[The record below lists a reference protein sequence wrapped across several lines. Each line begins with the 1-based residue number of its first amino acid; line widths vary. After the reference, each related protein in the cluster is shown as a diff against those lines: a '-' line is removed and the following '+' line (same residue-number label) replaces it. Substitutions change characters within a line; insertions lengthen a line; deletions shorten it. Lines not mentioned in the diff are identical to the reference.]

1 MIPIAERN
9 GIYKMKKSREKL
21 GQILLKEGL
30 ITEEQLEKATEIQKK
45 DGKRLG
51 ETLINLGIVTD
62 KDIVIAM
69 AKQLSIP
76 YASYAKGLLK
86 PAENQDLAKLVPEDY
101 ARRNM
106 LLPVSKHLNSLTVA
120 FMDPLDLIA
129 IDNLKRMTNCEIN
142 PIISTKADLQ
152 RAIDEF
158 YGREDLL
165 KDAISDSYE
174 LEEFKVEKDLEEDL
188 SLDDLIAR
196 AEEAPVVKLV
206 DLILMQAIKD
216 RVSDIHIEP
225 FKNKINI
232 RYRIDGV
239 LYEIPPPAK
248 HLLPAIV
255 SRIKILSNLDIAE
268 RRLPQD
274 GVFFVKVENKDIDI
288 RVSTIPA
295 IFGEKVVMRILDK
308 SSTPLNLGDLGFDK
322 EDLEKFRKAIISPHG
337 LILITGPTG
346 SGKTTTLYAA
356 LSEIKS
362 PRKNIS
368 TVEDPVEYKLEG
380 INQAQIKPNIGFTF
394 ASALRAFLRQDPD
407 IIMVGEV
414 RDMETAQ
421 ICIRASLTGHLVL
434 STLHT
439 NDAPSAISRLIDIG
453 VEPYLISS
461 SLIMVG
467 AQRLVRRLCPECKEA
482 YETTPILA
490 KDFGIKQELLYKPK
504 GCDYCSHTGYR
515 GRIAIYEIILI
526 NDKLRELIARG
537 ANLGEIKAK
546 IKEFGIGSL
555 FDSGIRKA
563 AEGMTSIEEVLSITL
578 VAGQEE

>member
-1 MIPIAERN
+1 
-9 GIYKMKKSREKL
+9 MKKSKEKL
-21 GQILLKEGL
+21 GQILLKESL
-30 ITEEQLEKATEIQKK
+30 ITEEQLEKAMEIQKK
-45 DGKRLG
+45 DGARLG
-51 ETLINLGIVTD
+51 ETLINLGILTE
-62 KDIVIAM
+62 KDIVVAM

-86 PAENQDLAKLVPEDY
+86 PSENQDLAKLVPEDY
-101 ARRNM
+101 ARKNM
-106 LLPVSKHLNSLTVA
+106 LIPVSRHMDSLTVA

-129 IDNLKRMTNCEIN
+129 IDNLKRMTGCDIN
-142 PIISTKADLQ
+142 PIIATKADLQ
-152 RAIDEF
+152 RAINEF
-158 YGREDLL
+158 YGKEDLL

-174 LEEFKVEKDLEEDL
+174 LEEFKIEKDKEEDL

-196 AEEAPVVKLV
+196 AEEAPVIKLV

-216 RVSDIHIEP
+216 RASDIHIEP

-232 RYRIDGV
+232 RYRIDGI
-239 LYEIPPPAK
+239 LYEIPPPSK

-255 SRIKILSNLDIAE
+255 SRIKILSNMDIAE

-274 GVFFVKVENKDIDI
+274 GVFYVKVENKDIDI

-308 SSTPLNLGDLGFDK
+308 TSTPLNLGELGFDP
-322 EDLEKFRKAIISPHG
+322 EDLEKFRKAIVSPHG
-337 LILITGPTG
+337 LVLITGPTG

-356 LSEIKS
+356 LNEIKS

-380 INQAQIKPNIGFTF
+380 INQVQIKPNIGFTF
-394 ASALRAFLRQDPD
+394 SNALRAFLRQDPD

-414 RDMETAQ
+414 RDLETAQ
-421 ICIRASLTGHLVL
+421 ICVRASLTGHLVL

-467 AQRLVRRLCPECKEA
+467 AQRLIRRLCQECKEA
-482 YETTPILA
+482 YETTPNLV
-490 KDFGIKQELLYKPK
+490 KDYGIKQELLYKPK

-515 GRIAIYEIILI
+515 GRIAIYEIVMVT
-526 NDKLRELIARG
+526 DQLRELIARG
-537 ANLGEIKAK
+537 APLGEIKDK
-546 IKEFGIGSL
+546 TKGLGL
-555 FDSGIRKA
+555 RTLLYSGMKKA
-563 AEGMTSIEEVLSITL
+563 EEGFTSVEEVLSVTL
-578 VAGQEE
+578 IAGEES

>member
-1 MIPIAERN
+1 
-9 GIYKMKKSREKL
+9 MKKSREKL
-21 GQILLKEGL
+21 GQILLNEGL
-30 ITEEQLEKATEIQKK
+30 ITEEQLDKAIELQKK
-45 DGKRLG
+45 EGTRLG
-51 ETLINLGIVTD
+51 ETLINLGIVTE

-76 YASYAKGLLK
+76 YASYSKGLLR
-86 PAENQDLAKLVPEDY
+86 PAENQDLAKMVPEDY
-101 ARRNM
+101 ARKNM
-106 LLPVSKHLNSLTVA
+106 LLPISVHMNSLTVA
-120 FMDPLDLIA
+120 FVDPLDLIV

-142 PIISTKADLQ
+142 PIIATKSDLQ

-158 YGREDLL
+158 YGKEDLL
-165 KDAISDSYE
+165 KDAVTNSYE
-174 LEEFKVEKDLEEDL
+174 LEEFKPEKDAEGDL

-216 RVSDIHIEP
+216 RASDIHIEP
-225 FKNKINI
+225 CKNKINI

-239 LYEIPPPAK
+239 LYEIPPPAR

-274 GVFFVKVENKDIDI
+274 GVFFVKVENKGIDI

-308 SSTPLNLGDLGFDK
+308 SATPLSLGDLGFSP
-322 EDLEKFRKAIISPHG
+322 EELERFRKAIISPHG

-356 LSEIKS
+356 LNEIKS
-362 PRKNIS
+362 PRKNIT

-380 INQAQIKPNIGFTF
+380 INQVQIKPSIGFTF

-414 RDMETAQ
+414 RDLETAQ

-453 VEPYLISS
+453 LEPYLISS

-482 YETTPILA
+482 YETTPIME
-490 KDFGIKQELLYKPK
+490 KDFGIKQELLYRPK
-504 GCDYCSHTGYR
+504 GCDYCGHTGYK
-515 GRIAIYEIILI
+515 GRVAIYEIILM
-526 NDKLRELIARG
+526 NDKLRELITKG
-537 ANLGEIKAK
+537 APLGEIKENV
-546 IKEFGIGSL
+546 KETGALSL
-555 FDSGIRKA
+555 FQSGIKKVE
-563 AEGMTSIEEVLSITL
+563 EGMTSIEEVLSITL
-578 VAGQEE
+578 VAGEV

>member
-1 MIPIAERN
+1 
-9 GIYKMKKSREKL
+9 MKKSREKL
-21 GQILLKEGL
+21 GQILLIEGL
-30 ITEEQLEKATEIQKK
+30 VTEEQLEKAIEIQRKE
-45 DGKRLG
+45 GKRLG
-51 ETLINLGIVTD
+51 ETLINLGIVTE
-62 KDIVIAM
+62 KDIVVAM

-106 LLPVSKHLNSLTVA
+106 LLPVSKHVNSLTVA
-120 FMDPLDLIA
+120 FMDPLDLIT
-129 IDNLKRMTNCEIN
+129 IDNLKRMTNCDIN
-142 PIISTKADLQ
+142 PIIATKSDLQ

-158 YGREDLL
+158 YGKEDLL
-165 KDAISDSYE
+165 KDAVSNSYE
-174 LEEFKVEKDLEEDL
+174 LEEFKVEKDSEGDL

-196 AEEAPVVKLV
+196 AEEAPVIKLV

-225 FKNKINI
+225 CKNKITI

-248 HLLPAIV
+248 NLLPAIV
-255 SRIKILSNLDIAE
+255 SRVKILSNLDIAE

-274 GVFFVKVENKDIDI
+274 GVFFVKVDNKGIDI

-308 SSTPLNLGDLGFDK
+308 SSTPLNLGELGFDP
-322 EDLEKFRKAIISPHG
+322 EDLENFRKAIISPHG

-356 LSEIKS
+356 LNEIKS
-362 PRKNIS
+362 PRKNIT
-368 TVEDPVEYKLEG
+368 TVEDPVEYKLDG
-380 INQAQIKPNIGFTF
+380 INQVQIKPGIGFTF
-394 ASALRAFLRQDPD
+394 ATALRAFLRQDPD

-414 RDMETAQ
+414 RDLETAQ

-453 VEPYLISS
+453 LEPYLISS

-467 AQRLVRRLCPECKEA
+467 AQRLIRRLCPECKEA
-482 YETTPILA
+482 YETTPTLA
-490 KDFGIKQELLYKPK
+490 KDFGIKQELLYRPR

-515 GRIAIYEIILI
+515 GRIAIYEIILM
-526 NDKLRELIARG
+526 NDKLRELVTRG
-537 ANLGEIKAK
+537 APLGEIKNK
-546 IKEFGIGSL
+546 VKEMGASSL
-555 FDSGIRKA
+555 LRSGMKKVE
-563 AEGMTSIEEVLSITL
+563 EGMSSIEEVLSITL
-578 VAGQEE
+578 VAGEE

>member
-1 MIPIAERN
+1 
-9 GIYKMKKSREKL
+9 MKKSREKL
-21 GQILLKEGL
+21 GQILLREGL
-30 ITEEQLEKATEIQKK
+30 ITEEQLEKAIEIQKK
-45 DGKRLG
+45 DGARFG
-51 ETLINLGIVTD
+51 ETLVSLGIVTE

-76 YASYAKGLLK
+76 YASYAKGLLR
-86 PAENQDLAKLVPEDY
+86 PAENQDLAKLIPEEY

-106 LLPVSKHLNSLTVA
+106 LLPVSRHINSLTVA
-120 FMDPLDLIA
+120 FMDPLDLIT
-129 IDNLKRMTNCEIN
+129 IDNLKRMTGCEIN
-142 PIISTKADLQ
+142 PIISTKSDLQ

-174 LEEFKVEKDLEEDL
+174 LEEFKIEKDSVEEL

-216 RVSDIHIEP
+216 RASDIHIEP

-274 GVFFVKVENKDIDI
+274 GVFFVKVENKGIDI

-295 IFGEKVVMRILDK
+295 VFGEKVVMRILDK
-308 SSTPLNLGDLGFDK
+308 SATPLNLGDLGFDP
-322 EDLEKFRKAIISPHG
+322 EELEKFRKAIISPHG

-356 LSEIKS
+356 LNEIRS
-362 PRKNIS
+362 PRKNIT
-368 TVEDPVEYKLEG
+368 TVEDPVEYKMEG
-380 INQAQIKPNIGFTF
+380 INQVQIKPNIGFTF

-414 RDMETAQ
+414 RDLETAQ

-439 NDAPSAISRLIDIG
+439 NDAASAISRLIDIG
-453 VEPYLISS
+453 IEPYLISS
-461 SLIMVG
+461 SLVLVG
-467 AQRLVRRLCPECKEA
+467 SQRLVRKLCQECKEA
-482 YETTPILA
+482 YETTPALT

-515 GRIAIYEIILI
+515 GRIAIYEIISV

-537 ANLGEIKAK
+537 ASLGEIKDK
-546 IKEFGIGSL
+546 VKEFGVKSL
-555 FDSGIRKA
+555 LYSGIKKA
-563 AEGMTSIEEVLSITL
+563 EEGLTSIEEVLSITL
-578 VAGQEE
+578 VVGAE

>member
-1 MIPIAERN
+1 
-9 GIYKMKKSREKL
+9 MKKSREKL
-21 GQILLKEGL
+21 GQILLVEGL
-30 ITEEQLEKATEIQKK
+30 VTEEQLEKALEIQKK
-45 DGKRLG
+45 DGTRLG
-51 ETLINLGIVTD
+51 ETLIKLGIVTE

-106 LLPVSKHLNSLTVA
+106 LLPVSRHLNSLTVA
-120 FMDPLDLIA
+120 FMDPLDLIT
-129 IDNLKRMTNCEIN
+129 IDNLKRMTGCEIN
-142 PIISTKADLQ
+142 PIIAAKSDLQ

-174 LEEFKVEKDLEEDL
+174 LEEFKIEKDLEEDL

-216 RVSDIHIEP
+216 RASDIHIEP

-232 RYRIDGV
+232 RYRIDGI

-288 RVSTIPA
+288 RVSTVPA

-308 SSTPLNLGDLGFDK
+308 SSTPLNLGDLGFDP
-322 EDLEKFRKAIISPHG
+322 EELEKFKKAIISPHG
-337 LILITGPTG
+337 LVLITGPTG

-356 LSEIKS
+356 LNEIKS

-380 INQAQIKPNIGFTF
+380 INQVQIKPNIGFTF

-414 RDMETAQ
+414 RDLETAQ
-421 ICIRASLTGHLVL
+421 ICIRSSLTGHLVL

-439 NDAPSAISRLIDIG
+439 NDAASAISRLIDIG

-482 YETTPILA
+482 YETTPSLI

-515 GRIAIYEIILI
+515 GRIAIYEIISV

-537 ANLGEIKAK
+537 AALGEIKDK
-546 IKEFGIGSL
+546 VKEFGAKTL
-555 FDSGIRKA
+555 LHSGIKKA
-563 AEGMTSIEEVLSITL
+563 EEGLTSIEEVLSITL
-578 VAGQEE
+578 VAGEE

>member
-1 MIPIAERN
+1 MR
-9 GIYKMKKSREKL
+9 KSKEKL
-21 GQILLKEGL
+21 GQILLSEGL
-30 ITEEQLEKATEIQKK
+30 VTEEQLEKAIDIQKK
-45 DGKRLG
+45 DGTRLG
-51 ETLINLGIVTD
+51 ETLINLGIVTE

-86 PAENQDLAKLVPEDY
+86 PSENQDLAKLVPEDY
-101 ARRNM
+101 ARKNI
-106 LLPVSKHLNSLTVA
+106 LIPVSRHLNSLTIA

-129 IDNLKRMTNCEIN
+129 IDNLKRMTGCDIN
-142 PIISTKADLQ
+142 PIIATKTDLQ
-152 RAIDEF
+152 RAINEF
-158 YGREDLL
+158 YGKEDLL
-165 KDAISDSYE
+165 KDAISDSYT
-174 LEEFKVEKDLEEDL
+174 LEEFKAEKDIEEDL
-188 SLDDLIAR
+188 SLDDLIAK

-216 RVSDIHIEP
+216 RASDIHIEP

-239 LYEIPPPAK
+239 LYEIPPPSK

-255 SRIKILSNLDIAE
+255 SRIKILSNMDIAE

-274 GVFFVKVENKDIDI
+274 GVFYVKVENKGIDI

-308 SSTPLNLGDLGFDK
+308 SATPLNLGELGFDP

-356 LSEIKS
+356 LNEIKS

-380 INQAQIKPNIGFTF
+380 VNQVQIKPNIGFSF
-394 ASALRAFLRQDPD
+394 SNALRAFLRQDPD

-414 RDMETAQ
+414 RDLETAQ
-421 ICIRASLTGHLVL
+421 ICVRASLTGHLVL

-439 NDAPSAISRLIDIG
+439 NDAPSAISRLVDIG

-467 AQRLVRRLCPECKEA
+467 AQRLIRKLCQECKEA
-482 YETTPILA
+482 YETTANLV
-490 KDFGIKQELLYKPK
+490 KDYGIKQELLYKPK

-515 GRIAIYEIILI
+515 GRIAIYEIILV
-526 NDKLRELIARG
+526 NDQLRELIARG
-537 ANLGEIKAK
+537 AALGEIKDK
-546 IKEFGIGSL
+546 TKELGLRTL
-555 FDSGIRKA
+555 FYSGIKKA
-563 AEGMTSIEEVLSITL
+563 EEGVTSIEEVLSVTL
-578 VAGQEE
+578 VAGEES

>member
-1 MIPIAERN
+1 
-9 GIYKMKKSREKL
+9 MKKSREKL
-21 GQILLKEGL
+21 GQILLKENL
-30 ITEEQLEKATEIQKK
+30 VTEEQLEKAIDIQKK
-45 DGKRLG
+45 EGTRLG
-51 ETLINLGIVTD
+51 ETLITLGIVTE

-76 YASYAKGLLK
+76 YVSYAKGLLK
-86 PAENQDLAKLVPEDY
+86 PADGQNLAKLVPEDY

-106 LLPVSKHLNSLTVA
+106 LLPISRHINSLTVA
-120 FMDPLDLIA
+120 FMDPLDLIT
-129 IDNLKRMTNCEIN
+129 IDNLKRMTSCEIS
-142 PIISTKADLQ
+142 PIIATKTDLQ

-158 YGREDLL
+158 YGKEDLL

-174 LEEFKVEKDLEEDL
+174 LEEFKIEKDTEADL

-216 RVSDIHIEP
+216 RASDIHIEP

-232 RYRIDGV
+232 RYRIDGI
-239 LYEIPPPAK
+239 LYEIPPPAR
-248 HLLPAIV
+248 HLLPAII

-274 GVFFVKVENKDIDI
+274 GVFFVKVENKGIDI

-295 IFGEKVVMRILDK
+295 IFGEKVVLRILDK
-308 SSTPLNLGDLGFDK
+308 SSTPLNLGDLGFDP
-322 EDLEKFRKAIISPHG
+322 EELERFRKAIISPNG

-368 TVEDPVEYKLEG
+368 TVEDPVEYKMEG
-380 INQAQIKPNIGFTF
+380 INQVQIKPNIGFTF

-414 RDMETAQ
+414 RDLETAQ

-439 NDAPSAISRLIDIG
+439 NDAPSAIARLIDIG
-453 VEPYLISS
+453 LEPYLISS

-467 AQRLVRRLCPECKEA
+467 AQRLVRKLCPECKEA
-482 YETTPILA
+482 YETTPALI
-490 KDFGIKQELLYKPK
+490 KDLGIKQELLYRPK
-504 GCDYCSHTGYR
+504 GCSYCGHTGYR
-515 GRIAIYEIILI
+515 GRVAIYEIIII
-526 NDKLRELIARG
+526 NDKLRELIAKG
-537 ANLGEIKAK
+537 ASLGALKEK
-546 IKEFGIGSL
+546 IKELDFPTL
-555 FDSGIRKA
+555 FKSGMKKVE
-563 AEGMTSIEEVLSITL
+563 EGLTSVEEVLSITL
-578 VAGQEE
+578 AAEGE

>member
-1 MIPIAERN
+1 
-9 GIYKMKKSREKL
+9 MKKSKEKL
-21 GQILLKEGL
+21 GQILLREGL
-30 ITEEQLEKATEIQKK
+30 ITEEQLEKAIDIQKK
-45 DGKRLG
+45 DGARLG
-51 ETLINLGIVTD
+51 ETLVNLGIVTE

-76 YASYAKGLLK
+76 YASYAKGLLR
-86 PAENQDLAKLVPEDY
+86 PVENQDLAKLIPEEY

-106 LLPVSKHLNSLTVA
+106 LLPVSKHMNSLTVA
-120 FMDPLDLIA
+120 FMDPLDLIT
-129 IDNLKRMTNCEIN
+129 IDNLKRMTGCEIN
-142 PIISTKADLQ
+142 PIIAIKSDLQ

-174 LEEFKVEKDLEEDL
+174 LEEFKIEKDAEEEL
-188 SLDDLIAR
+188 SLDDLIAK

-216 RVSDIHIEP
+216 RASDIHIEP

-274 GVFFVKVENKDIDI
+274 GAFFVKVENKGIDI

-295 IFGEKVVMRILDK
+295 VFGEKVVMRILDK
-308 SSTPLNLGDLGFDK
+308 SSTPLNLGDLGFDP
-322 EDLEKFRKAIISPHG
+322 EELEKFRKAIISPHG

-356 LSEIKS
+356 LNEIKS

-380 INQAQIKPNIGFTF
+380 INQVQIKPNIGFTF
-394 ASALRAFLRQDPD
+394 AGALRAFLRQDPD

-414 RDMETAQ
+414 RDLETAQ

-439 NDAPSAISRLIDIG
+439 NDAASAISRLIDIG
-453 VEPYLISS
+453 IEPYLISS

-467 AQRLVRRLCPECKEA
+467 SQRLVRRLCPECKEA
-482 YETTPILA
+482 YETTPALA

-504 GCDYCSHTGYR
+504 GCDSCSHTGYR
-515 GRIAIYEIILI
+515 GRIAIYEIILV

-537 ANLGEIKAK
+537 ASLGEIKNK
-546 IKEFGIGSL
+546 VKEFGIKSL
-555 FDSGIRKA
+555 LHSGIKKA
-563 AEGMTSIEEVLSITL
+563 EEGLTSVEEVLSITL
-578 VAGQEE
+578 VAGEEE

>member
-1 MIPIAERN
+1 
-9 GIYKMKKSREKL
+9 MKKSNDKL
-21 GQILLKEGL
+21 GKILLNEKIL
-30 ITEEQLEKATEIQKK
+30 TEEDLKKALEVQKREGGKLGDILVNLNLATE
-45 DGKRLG
+45 
-51 ETLINLGIVTD
+51 
-62 KDIVIAM
+62 KDIVIAL

-76 YASYAKGLLK
+76 YASYSKGLLT
-86 PAENQDLAKLVPEDY
+86 PDENHDLKKLVPEEY
-101 ARRNM
+101 SRRHM
-106 LLPVSKHLNSLTVA
+106 ILPISKHLNSLTVA
-120 FMDPLDLIA
+120 FIDPLDLIT
-129 IDNLKRMTNCEIN
+129 IDNLRHMTGCEIN
-142 PIISTKADLQ
+142 PIITAKSDIQ

-158 YGREDLL
+158 YGKEDLL

-174 LEEFKVEKDLEEDL
+174 IEEFKVEGSVEEQNL
-188 SLDDLIAR
+188 SLDELIAR

-206 DLILMQAIKD
+206 DLLLMQAIKD

-225 FKNKINI
+225 FMGKINI

-239 LYEIPPPAK
+239 LYEIPPPSK

-274 GVFFVKVENKDIDI
+274 GAFFVKVDKRGIDI
-288 RVSTIPA
+288 RVSTVPVIY
-295 IFGEKVVMRILDK
+295 GEKVVMRILDK
-308 SSTPLNLGDLGFDK
+308 SATPLDLNMLGF
-322 EDLEKFRKAIISPHG
+322 EPQELENFRKAIFSPHG

-356 LSEIKS
+356 LNEMKS

-380 INQAQIKPNIGFTF
+380 INQVQVKSTIGLTF
-394 ASALRAFLRQDPD
+394 ANTLRAFLRQDPD

-414 RDMETAQ
+414 RDLETGQ

-453 VEPYLISS
+453 IEPYLISS
-461 SLIMVG
+461 SLLIVG

-482 YETTPILA
+482 YETTPKLA
-490 KDFGIKQELLYKPK
+490 RDFNIKQDLLYKPK
-504 GCDYCSHTGYR
+504 GCPACNHTGYR
-515 GRIAIYEIILI
+515 GRAAIYEMILM
-526 NDKLRELIARG
+526 NDKLRELISRG
-537 ANLGEIKAK
+537 ASLGEIKK
-546 IKEFGIGSL
+546 TVREMNIGSL
-555 FDSGIRKA
+555 SDSGIKKVE
-563 AEGMTSIEEVLSITL
+563 EGVTSMEEVMSIT
-578 VAGQEE
+578 VASSEA

>member
-1 MIPIAERN
+1 
-9 GIYKMKKSREKL
+9 MKKSREKL
-21 GQILLKEGL
+21 GQILLIEGL
-30 ITEEQLEKATEIQKK
+30 ITEEQLEKAIEIQKK
-45 DGKRLG
+45 EGNRLG
-51 ETLINLGIVTD
+51 ETLINLGIVTE

-69 AKQLSIP
+69 AKQLAIP

-101 ARRNM
+101 ARKNM
-106 LLPVSKHLNSLTVA
+106 LLPISRHINSLTVA
-120 FMDPLDLIA
+120 FMDPLDLIT
-129 IDNLKRMTNCEIN
+129 IDNLKRMTNCDIN
-142 PIISTKADLQ
+142 PIIATKSDLQ

-158 YGREDLL
+158 YGKEDLL
-165 KDAISDSYE
+165 KDAVSNSYE
-174 LEEFKVEKDLEEDL
+174 LEEFKAEKDIEGDL

-225 FKNKINI
+225 CKNKITI

-248 HLLPAIV
+248 NLLPAIV
-255 SRIKILSNLDIAE
+255 SRVKILSNLDIAE

-274 GVFFVKVENKDIDI
+274 GVFFVKVDNKGIDI

-308 SSTPLNLGDLGFDK
+308 SSTPLNLGDLGFNP
-322 EDLEKFRKAIISPHG
+322 EELESFRKAIISPHG

-356 LSEIKS
+356 LNEIKS
-362 PRKNIS
+362 PRKNIT
-368 TVEDPVEYKLEG
+368 TVEDPVEYKLDG
-380 INQAQIKPNIGFTF
+380 INQVQIKPSIGFTF

-414 RDMETAQ
+414 RDLETAQ

-453 VEPYLISS
+453 LEPYLISS

-467 AQRLVRRLCPECKEA
+467 AQRLIRRLCPECKEA
-482 YETTPILA
+482 YETTSSLA

-515 GRIAIYEIILI
+515 GRIAIYEIILM
-526 NDKLRELIARG
+526 NDQLREMVTRG
-537 ANLGEIKAK
+537 APLGEIKK
-546 IKEFGIGSL
+546 RVREMGTSSL
-555 FDSGIRKA
+555 LKSGIKKVE
-563 AEGMTSIEEVLSITL
+563 EGVTSIEEVLSITL
-578 VAGQEE
+578 VAGEE

>member
-1 MIPIAERN
+1 MRKYI
-9 GIYKMKKSREKL
+9 EKL
-21 GQILLKEGL
+21 GEILLKERL
-30 ITEEQLEKATEIQKK
+30 ITEADLQKAMEVQKK
-45 DGKRLG
+45 EKTRLG
-51 ETLINLGIVTD
+51 ETLINLGIITE
-62 KDIVIAM
+62 KDIVVAL

-76 YASYAKGLLK
+76 YASYSKGVLK
-86 PAENQDLAKLVPEDY
+86 PAEDQNLKKILPEEY
-101 ARRNM
+101 ARRHT
-106 LLPVSKHLNSLTVA
+106 LLPISKHLNSLTVA
-120 FMDPLDLIA
+120 FMDPMDLIT
-129 IDNLKRMTNCEIN
+129 IDNLKRMTGCDIN
-142 PIISTKADLQ
+142 PIIATKSDLQ
-152 RAIDEF
+152 RAIEEF
-158 YGREDLL
+158 YGKEDLL

-174 LEEFKVEKDLEEDL
+174 LEEFKVERESIEESL
-188 SLDDLIAR
+188 SLDELIAR

-216 RVSDIHIEP
+216 RASDIHIEP
-225 FKNKINI
+225 FKSKINI

-239 LYEIPPPAK
+239 LYEIPPPASN
-248 HLLPAIV
+248 LLSAII

-274 GVFFVKVENKDIDI
+274 GAFFVKVENKGIDI

-295 IFGEKVVMRILDK
+295 IYGEKVVMRILDK
-308 SSTPLNLGDLGFDK
+308 TATPLDLGQLGFNPQ
-322 EDLEKFRKAIISPHG
+322 ELENFRKAIKSPHG

-356 LSEIKS
+356 LNEIKS
-362 PRKNIS
+362 PHKNIS

-380 INQAQIKPNIGFTF
+380 INQVQIRPSIGLTF
-394 ASALRAFLRQDPD
+394 ANALRAFLRQDPD

-439 NDAPSAISRLIDIG
+439 NDAPSAVSRLMDIG
-453 VEPYLISS
+453 IEPYLISS

-482 YETTPILA
+482 YETTAVLI

-504 GCDYCSHTGYR
+504 GCDRCSHTGYR
-515 GRIAIYEIILI
+515 GRVAIYEIII
-526 NDKLRELIARG
+526 VNDKLRELISRG
-537 ANLGEIKAK
+537 ATLGDIKNAVK
-546 IKEFGIGSL
+546 EMAIKSLLEAGIKKAEE
-555 FDSGIRKA
+555 GI
-563 AEGMTSIEEVLSITL
+563 TSIEEVLSITMM
-578 VAGQEE
+578 AGEI

>member
-1 MIPIAERN
+1 
-9 GIYKMKKSREKL
+9 MKKSREKL

-30 ITEEQLEKATEIQKK
+30 ITEEQLEKAIDIQRKE
-45 DGKRLG
+45 GTRLG
-51 ETLINLGIVTD
+51 DTLINLGIITE

-76 YASYAKGLLK
+76 YASYAKGLLR
-86 PAENQDLAKLVPEDY
+86 PAENQDLAKLIPEDY

-106 LLPVSKHLNSLTVA
+106 ILPISRHMNSLTVA

-129 IDNLKRMTNCEIN
+129 IDNLKRMTGCEVN
-142 PIISTKADLQ
+142 PIIATKTDLQ
-152 RAIDEF
+152 RAINEF
-158 YGREDLL
+158 YGKEDLL
-165 KDAISDSYE
+165 KEAVTDSYE
-174 LEEFKVEKDLEEDL
+174 LEEFKAEKDAEEDL

-216 RVSDIHIEP
+216 RASDIHIEP

-255 SRIKILSNLDIAE
+255 SRVKILSNLDIAE

-274 GVFFVKVENKDIDI
+274 GVFFVKVENKSIDI
-288 RVSTIPA
+288 RVSTVPA

-308 SSTPLNLGDLGFDK
+308 SATPLNLGDLGFYTD
-322 EDLEKFRKAIISPHG
+322 ELEKFRKAIASPHG

-356 LSEIKS
+356 LNEIKS

-368 TVEDPVEYKLEG
+368 TVEDPVEYKMEG
-380 INQAQIKPNIGFTF
+380 INQVQIKPNIGFTF

-414 RDMETAQ
+414 RDLETAQ

-453 VEPYLISS
+453 LEPYLISS

-482 YETTPILA
+482 YETTPNLI

-504 GCDYCSHTGYR
+504 GCNYCSHTGYR
-515 GRIAIYEIILI
+515 GRVAIYEIVLV

-537 ANLGEIKAK
+537 ASLGEIKD
-546 IKEFGIGSL
+546 IVKET
-555 FDSGIRKA
+555 
-563 AEGMTSIEEVLSITL
+563 GMTSLIQSGIKKAEEGITSVEEVLSITM
-578 VAGQEE
+578 VAGE

>member
-1 MIPIAERN
+1 
-9 GIYKMKKSREKL
+9 MKKIREKL

-30 ITEEQLEKATEIQKK
+30 VTEEQLEKALEIQKK
-45 DGKRLG
+45 DGSRLG
-51 ETLINLGIVTD
+51 DTLINLGIVTE

-86 PAENQDLAKLVPEDY
+86 PAENQDLAKLIPEDC
-101 ARRNM
+101 ARKSI
-106 LLPVSKHLNSLTVA
+106 LLPISRHLNSLTVA
-120 FMDPLDLIA
+120 FMDPLDLIT
-129 IDNLKRMTNCEIN
+129 IDNLKRMTGCEIN
-142 PIISTKADLQ
+142 PIIATKSDLQ
-152 RAIDEF
+152 RAITEF
-158 YGREDLL
+158 YGKEDLL

-174 LEEFKVEKDLEEDL
+174 LEEFKIEKDKDQDQDL

-206 DLILMQAIKD
+206 DLILMQAIRD
-216 RVSDIHIEP
+216 RASDIHIEP

-239 LYEIPPPAK
+239 LYEIPPPTR

-274 GVFFVKVENKDIDI
+274 GAFYVKVENKGIDI

-308 SSTPLNLGDLGFDK
+308 SATPLNLGDLGFDP
-322 EDLEKFRKAIISPHG
+322 EELEKFRRSISSPNG
-337 LILITGPTG
+337 LVLITGPTG

-356 LSEIKS
+356 LNEIKS
-362 PRKNIS
+362 PHKNIS
-368 TVEDPVEYKLEG
+368 TVEDPVEYKMEG
-380 INQAQIKPNIGFTF
+380 INQVQIKPSIGFTF

-414 RDMETAQ
+414 RDLETAQ

-453 VEPYLISS
+453 LEPYLISS

-482 YETTPILA
+482 YETTPALA

-504 GCDYCSHTGYR
+504 GCDFCSHTGYR
-515 GRIAIYEIILI
+515 GRVAIYEIIMV

-537 ANLGEIKAK
+537 ASLTEIKAK
-546 IKEFGIGSL
+546 SKEGGLRSL
-555 FDSGIRKA
+555 LESGIRKA
-563 AEGMTSIEEVLSITL
+563 EEGMTSVEEVLSITL
-578 VAGQEE
+578 VAGES

>member
-1 MIPIAERN
+1 
-9 GIYKMKKSREKL
+9 MKKSREKL

-30 ITEEQLEKATEIQKK
+30 ITEEQLEKAIEIQKK
-45 DGKRLG
+45 EGNRLG
-51 ETLINLGIVTD
+51 DTLINLGIVTD

-76 YASYAKGLLK
+76 YASYSKGLLK
-86 PAENQDLAKLVPEDY
+86 PAENQDLRKLIPEDY
-101 ARRNM
+101 ARRNTLIPISRHM
-106 LLPVSKHLNSLTVA
+106 NSLTVA

-129 IDNLKRMTNCEIN
+129 IDNLKRMTSCEIN
-142 PIISTKADLQ
+142 PIIATKSDLQ
-152 RAIDEF
+152 RAIEEF
-158 YGREDLL
+158 YGKEDLL
-165 KDAISDSYE
+165 KDAISDSYD
-174 LEEFKVEKDLEEDL
+174 LEEFKVEKEVEEDL

-216 RVSDIHIEP
+216 RASDIHIEP

-255 SRIKILSNLDIAE
+255 SRIKILSNMDIAE

-274 GVFFVKVENKDIDI
+274 GVFFVKVENKGIDI
-288 RVSTIPA
+288 RVSSIPA

-308 SSTPLNLGDLGFDK
+308 SATPLNLGDLGFQQD
-322 EDLEKFRKAIISPHG
+322 ELDKFRKAIVSPHG

-356 LSEIKS
+356 LNEIKS

-368 TVEDPVEYKLEG
+368 TVEDPVEYKMEG
-380 INQAQIKPNIGFTF
+380 INQVQIKPAIGFTF

-453 VEPYLISS
+453 LEPYLISS

-482 YETTPILA
+482 YETTPTLT
-490 KDFGIKQELLYKPK
+490 KDFGIKQELLYRPK

-526 NDKLRELIARG
+526 NDQLRELIARG
-537 ANLGEIKAK
+537 ASLGDIKDK
-546 IKEFGIGSL
+546 VRESGMGSL
-555 FDSGIRKA
+555 LQSGIKKA
-563 AEGMTSIEEVLSITL
+563 EEGVTSVEEVLSITM
-578 VAGQEE
+578 VSGEI

>member
-1 MIPIAERN
+1 
-9 GIYKMKKSREKL
+9 MKKSREKL
-21 GQILLKEGL
+21 GQILLIEGL
-30 ITEEQLEKATEIQKK
+30 VTEEQLEKAIEIQRKE
-45 DGKRLG
+45 GKRLG
-51 ETLINLGIVTD
+51 ETLINLGIVTE

-106 LLPVSKHLNSLTVA
+106 LLPVSKHEKSLTVA
-120 FMDPLDLIA
+120 FMDPLDLIT
-129 IDNLKRMTNCEIN
+129 IDNLKRMTNCDIN
-142 PIISTKADLQ
+142 PIIATKSDLQ

-158 YGREDLL
+158 YGKEDLL
-165 KDAISDSYE
+165 KDAVSNSYE
-174 LEEFKVEKDLEEDL
+174 LEEFKVEKDVEGDL

-196 AEEAPVVKLV
+196 AEEAPVIKLV

-225 FKNKINI
+225 CKNKITI

-248 HLLPAIV
+248 NLLPAIV
-255 SRIKILSNLDIAE
+255 SRVKILSNLDIAE

-274 GVFFVKVENKDIDI
+274 GVFFVKVDNKGIDI

-308 SSTPLNLGDLGFDK
+308 SSTPLNLGDLGFDP
-322 EDLEKFRKAIISPHG
+322 EDLENFRKAIISPHG

-356 LSEIKS
+356 LNEIKS
-362 PRKNIS
+362 PRKNIT
-368 TVEDPVEYKLEG
+368 TVEDPVEYKLDG
-380 INQAQIKPNIGFTF
+380 INQVQIKPGIGFTF

-414 RDMETAQ
+414 RDLETAQ

-482 YETTPILA
+482 YETTPVLA
-490 KDFGIKQELLYKPK
+490 RDFGIKQELLYKPK

-515 GRIAIYEIILI
+515 GRIAIYEIILM
-526 NDKLRELIARG
+526 NDKLRELVTRG
-537 ANLGEIKAK
+537 APLGEIKNK
-546 IKEFGIGSL
+546 VREMGPSSL
-555 FDSGIRKA
+555 LHSGMKKVE
-563 AEGMTSIEEVLSITL
+563 EGMSSIEEVLSITL
-578 VAGQEE
+578 VAGEE

>member
-1 MIPIAERN
+1 
-9 GIYKMKKSREKL
+9 MKKSREKL

-30 ITEEQLEKATEIQKK
+30 ITEEQLEKAIEIHKK
-45 DGKRLG
+45 DGARLG
-51 ETLINLGIVTD
+51 ETLINLGIVTE

-76 YASYAKGLLK
+76 YASYAKGLLR
-86 PAENQDLAKLVPEDY
+86 PAENQDLAKLIPEEY

-106 LLPVSKHLNSLTVA
+106 LLPVSRHLNSLTVA
-120 FMDPLDLIA
+120 FMDPLDLIT
-129 IDNLKRMTNCEIN
+129 IDNLKRMTGCEIN
-142 PIISTKADLQ
+142 PIIAIKSDLQ

-174 LEEFKVEKDLEEDL
+174 LEEFKIEKDAEEEL

-216 RVSDIHIEP
+216 RASDIHIEP

-239 LYEIPPPAK
+239 LYEIPPPAR

-274 GVFFVKVENKDIDI
+274 GVFFVKVENKGIDI

-295 IFGEKVVMRILDK
+295 VFGEKVVMRILDK
-308 SSTPLNLGDLGFDK
+308 SSTPLNLGDLGFDP
-322 EDLEKFRKAIISPHG
+322 EELEKFRKAIISPHG

-356 LSEIKS
+356 LNEIKS

-368 TVEDPVEYKLEG
+368 TVEDPVEYKMEG
-380 INQAQIKPNIGFTF
+380 INQVQIKPNIGFTF
-394 ASALRAFLRQDPD
+394 ANALRAFLRQDPD

-414 RDMETAQ
+414 RDLETAQ

-439 NDAPSAISRLIDIG
+439 NDAASAISRLIDIG
-453 VEPYLISS
+453 IEPYLISS

-467 AQRLVRRLCPECKEA
+467 SQRLVRRLCPECKEA
-482 YETTPILA
+482 YETTPALA
-490 KDFGIKQELLYKPK
+490 KDYGIKQELLYKPK
-504 GCDYCSHTGYR
+504 GCDYCGHTGYR
-515 GRIAIYEIILI
+515 GRIAIYEIILV

-537 ANLGEIKAK
+537 ASLGEIKNK
-546 IKEFGIGSL
+546 VKEFGIKSL
-555 FDSGIRKA
+555 LHSGIKKA
-563 AEGMTSIEEVLSITL
+563 EEGLTSVEEVLSITL
-578 VAGQEE
+578 VAGEE

>member
-1 MIPIAERN
+1 
-9 GIYKMKKSREKL
+9 MKKSKEKL

-30 ITEEQLEKATEIQKK
+30 VTEEQLEKAIEIQKK
-45 DGKRLG
+45 DGTKLG
-51 ETLINLGIVTD
+51 ETLINLGIVTE
-62 KDIVIAM
+62 KDIVVAM

-86 PAENQDLAKLVPEDY
+86 PSENQDLAKLVPEDY
-101 ARRNM
+101 ARKNM
-106 LLPVSKHLNSLTVA
+106 LIPVSRHMDSLTVA

-129 IDNLKRMTNCEIN
+129 IDNLKRMTGCDIN
-142 PIISTKADLQ
+142 PIISTKTDLQ
-152 RAIDEF
+152 RAINEF
-158 YGREDLL
+158 YGKEDLL

-174 LEEFKVEKDLEEDL
+174 LEEFKIEKDAEEDL

-216 RVSDIHIEP
+216 RASDIHIEP

-232 RYRIDGV
+232 RYRIDGI
-239 LYEIPPPAK
+239 LYEIPPPSK

-255 SRIKILSNLDIAE
+255 SRVKILSNMDIAE

-274 GVFFVKVENKDIDI
+274 GVFYVKVENKDIDI

-308 SSTPLNLGDLGFDK
+308 TSTPLNLGELGFDP
-322 EDLEKFRKAIISPHG
+322 EDLEKFRKAIVSPHG
-337 LILITGPTG
+337 LVLITGPTG

-356 LSEIKS
+356 LNEIKS

-380 INQAQIKPNIGFTF
+380 INQVQIKPNIGFTF
-394 ASALRAFLRQDPD
+394 SNALRAFLRQDPD

-414 RDMETAQ
+414 RDLETAQ
-421 ICIRASLTGHLVL
+421 ICVRASLTGHLVL

-467 AQRLVRRLCPECKEA
+467 AQRLIRRLCPECKEA
-482 YETTPILA
+482 YETTPSLL
-490 KDFGIKQELLYKPK
+490 KDYGIKQELLYKPK

-515 GRIAIYEIILI
+515 GRIAIYEIVVI
-526 NDKLRELIARG
+526 NDQLRELIARG
-537 ANLGEIKAK
+537 APLGEIKDK
-546 IKEFGIGSL
+546 TKGLGL
-555 FDSGIRKA
+555 RTLLYSGIKKA
-563 AEGMTSIEEVLSITL
+563 EEGFTSVEEVLSVTL
-578 VAGQEE
+578 IAGEES

>member
-1 MIPIAERN
+1 
-9 GIYKMKKSREKL
+9 MKKSREKL
-21 GQILLKEGL
+21 GQILLTAGL
-30 ITEEQLEKATEIQKK
+30 ITEEQLEKAIEIQKK
-45 DGKRLG
+45 EGNRLG
-51 ETLINLGIVTD
+51 ETLINLGIVTE

-101 ARRNM
+101 ARKNM
-106 LLPVSKHLNSLTVA
+106 LLPISRHINSLTVA
-120 FMDPLDLIA
+120 FMDPLDLIT
-129 IDNLKRMTNCEIN
+129 IDNLKRMTSCDIN
-142 PIISTKADLQ
+142 PIIAAKSDLQ

-158 YGREDLL
+158 YGKEDLL
-165 KDAISDSYE
+165 KNAVSDSYE
-174 LEEFKVEKDLEEDL
+174 IEEFKTEKDTEGDL

-196 AEEAPVVKLV
+196 AEEAPVIKLV
-206 DLILMQAIKD
+206 DLVLMQAIKD
-216 RVSDIHIEP
+216 RASDIHIEP
-225 FKNKINI
+225 CKNKITI

-248 HLLPAIV
+248 NLLPAII
-255 SRIKILSNLDIAE
+255 SRVKILSNLDIAE

-274 GVFFVKVENKDIDI
+274 GVFFVKVDNKGIDI

-308 SSTPLNLGDLGFDK
+308 SSTPLNLGDLGFDP
-322 EDLEKFRKAIISPHG
+322 EELESFKKAIISPHG
-337 LILITGPTG
+337 LVLITGPTG

-356 LSEIKS
+356 LNEIKT
-362 PRKNIS
+362 PRKNIT
-368 TVEDPVEYKLEG
+368 TVEDPVEYKLDG
-380 INQAQIKPNIGFTF
+380 INQVQIKPSIGFTF

-414 RDMETAQ
+414 RDLETAQ

-453 VEPYLISS
+453 LEPYLISS

-467 AQRLVRRLCPECKEA
+467 AQRLIRRLCPECKEA
-482 YETTPILA
+482 YETTSSLA

-515 GRIAIYEIILI
+515 GRIAIYEIILM
-526 NDKLRELIARG
+526 NDQLRELVTKG
-537 ANLGEIKAK
+537 APLGEIKNK
-546 IKEFGIGSL
+546 VREMGTRSL
-555 FDSGIRKA
+555 LNSGIKKV
-563 AEGMTSIEEVLSITL
+563 EGGITSIEEVLSTTL
-578 VAGQEE
+578 VAGEE